1 MRTATSTD
9 CFACRSAGNSA
20 EWAYKTKKAL
30 PQRNAA
36 GVLLLYAGQSVG
48 NSVLFF
54 GFVGIA
60 VFVSFRHM
68 ELCRLEPKVQT
79 PSAQQPDAAA
89 ASSVVSSPSSAVSSA
104 SAVSS
109 GVSQRQIS
117 SSSSSS
123 VQQHPPSGRSSQ
135 LQALSSLL
143 SCAFFSANT
152 VAAEAAAAAAIIA
165 AMMVPFMSI
174 PLFSDTLCLL

>member
-60 VFVSFRHM
+60 VFVSLRHM
-68 ELCRLEPKVQT
+68 ELCRLVCGIVIRTEGADT
-79 PSAQQPDAAA
+79 ICTAAGC
-89 ASSVVSSPSSAVSSA
+89 
-104 SAVSS
+104 S
-109 GVSQRQIS
+109 G
-117 SSSSSS
+117 S
-123 VQQHPPSGRSSQ
+123 VQYGREK
-135 LQALSSLL
+135 
-143 SCAFFSANT
+143 N
-152 VAAEAAAAAAIIA
+152 E
-165 AMMVPFMSI
+165 
-174 PLFSDTLCLL
+174 DRKY